1 MQEREQWRSGLGFA
15 LAAAGS
21 AVGLGNLWGFA
32 YRSSQGGGLAFLI
45 LYVLV
50 VLVVCLP
57 VLVAEM
63 VLGRST
69 ASSPFLAPI
78 KAAGENWKPLG
89 WLFAIASCGI
99 LSYYAVIMGWTI
111 DTFFHSLFIGLP
123 SDPTTAN
130 EFFGK
135 ISSGGSVFVGQ
146 IISLLLT
153 SLVVLAGVRGGIE
166 KLTKYAMPILF
177 GLLLIL
183 AFWAATLPGAW
194 EGYKS
199 FLLKW
204 DSSQLFDKETISNA
218 FKQAFFSLSLGIGI
232 MVAYSSYLNR
242 SNKLPKEALRVAT
255 LDTAVGLL
263 AGLITFPIVMS
274 FGLNVSGSTVGTL
287 FIALPTGFAN
297 LGLFGRLIA
306 AVFFGLA
313 FIAAI
318 TSSVSL
324 MEVPVSSLMDR
335 LQWSRKKAVWTST
348 LLIFLLGIPSAI
360 SLDFLDKSDSICNSL
375 LILGGLLIAIL
386 LGWIVPNRYDEDLSN
401 SNLRVRKYLKFM
413 LRWVSPPAIA
423 IGLYVTVLS
432 TIGKF
437 T

>member
-1 MQEREQWRSGLGFA
+1 M
-15 LAAAGS
+15 
-21 AVGLGNLWGFA
+21 
-32 YRSSQGGGLAFLI
+32 
-45 LYVLV
+45 
-50 VLVVCLP
+50 
-57 VLVAEM
+57 
-63 VLGRST
+63 
-69 ASSPFLAPI
+69 
-78 KAAGENWKPLG
+78 
-89 WLFAIASCGI
+89 
-99 LSYYAVIMGWTI
+99 
-111 DTFFHSLFIGLP
+111 P
-123 SDPTTAN
+123 SDPTAADV
-130 EFFGK
+130 FFGK

-166 KLTKYAMPILF
+166 KLTKWAMPLLF

-183 AFWAATLPGAW
+183 AIWAATLSGAW
-194 EGYKS
+194 EGYTS

-204 DSSQLFDKETISNA
+204 DSSQLFDKNTISNA

-232 MVAYSSYLNR
+232 MVAYSSYLSR
-242 SNKLPKEALRVAT
+242 SNHLPKEALRVAS

-274 FGLNVSGSTVGTL
+274 FGLDISESTVGTL

-297 LGLFGRLIA
+297 LGFFGRLIA

-318 TSSVSL
+318 TSSISL

-335 LQWSRKKAVWTST
+335 LKWSRKKAVWSST

-360 SLDFLDKSDSICNSL
+360 SLDFLDKSDSVFNTL

-423 IGLYVTVLS
+423 IGLYVTLLS
-432 TIGKF
+432 TIDKF
-437 T
+437 A

>member
-1 MQEREQWRSGLGFA
+1 
-15 LAAAGS
+15 
-21 AVGLGNLWGFA
+21 
-32 YRSSQGGGLAFLI
+32 
-45 LYVLV
+45 
-50 VLVVCLP
+50 
-57 VLVAEM
+57 
-63 VLGRST
+63 
-69 ASSPFLAPI
+69 
-78 KAAGENWKPLG
+78 
-89 WLFAIASCGI
+89 
-99 LSYYAVIMGWTI
+99 MGWTL

-123 SDPTTAN
+123 SDPTAADV
-130 EFFGK
+130 FFGK

-166 KLTKYAMPILF
+166 KLTKWAMPLLF

-183 AFWAATLPGAW
+183 AIWAATLSGAW
-194 EGYKS
+194 EGYTS

-204 DSSQLFDKETISNA
+204 DSSQLFDKNTISNA

-232 MVAYSSYLNR
+232 MVAYSSYLSR
-242 SNKLPKEALRVAT
+242 SNHLPKEALRVAS

-274 FGLNVSGSTVGTL
+274 FGLDISESTVGTL

-297 LGLFGRLIA
+297 LGFFGRLIA

-318 TSSVSL
+318 TSSISL

-335 LQWSRKKAVWTST
+335 LKWSRKKAVWSST

-360 SLDFLDKSDSICNSL
+360 SLDFLDKSDSVFNTL

-423 IGLYVTVLS
+423 IGLYVTLLS
-432 TIGKF
+432 TIDKF
-437 T
+437 A